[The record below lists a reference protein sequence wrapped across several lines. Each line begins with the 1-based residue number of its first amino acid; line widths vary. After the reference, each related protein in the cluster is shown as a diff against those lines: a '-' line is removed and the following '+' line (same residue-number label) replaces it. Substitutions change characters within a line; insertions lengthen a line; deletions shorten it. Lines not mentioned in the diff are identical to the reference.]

1 MISRTNLNVSV
12 VLLGWPWN
20 YQMILTISGREAR
33 SPRVVPELCKS
44 PADNYCQLS
53 QETKRYWPGTAKR
66 LIHCSHQGRR
76 LAKKVLIGHRCSH
89 PGDGGKKIGD
99 PSPVHMRPSTEVAIQ
114 NDGNLWIHGCPPKV
128 AIQNNGNLGP
138 LASRS
143 KKRQYSSKQLQ
154 GIQLLW
160 EDIVSTRTYINL
172 YNVCGSF
179 LKKQGYNVH
188 LNI

>member
-1 MISRTNLNVSV
+1 MTMKLPNDFDHFWEGSKKPKSCPWTLQKSCWQLLSIIPGDQTLLARYCKKANTLQSSRS
-12 VLLGWPWN
+12 
-20 YQMILTISGREAR
+20 
-33 SPRVVPELCKS
+33 SP
-44 PADNYCQLS
+44 
-53 QETKRYWPGTAKR
+53 G
-66 LIHCSHQGRR
+66 
-76 LAKKVLIGHRCSH
+76 KKVLIGHRCSH

-99 PSPVHMRPSTEVAIQ
+99 PSPVHMRPSTKVAIQ
-114 NDGNLWIHGCPPKV
+114 NDGNLSVHGCPPKV